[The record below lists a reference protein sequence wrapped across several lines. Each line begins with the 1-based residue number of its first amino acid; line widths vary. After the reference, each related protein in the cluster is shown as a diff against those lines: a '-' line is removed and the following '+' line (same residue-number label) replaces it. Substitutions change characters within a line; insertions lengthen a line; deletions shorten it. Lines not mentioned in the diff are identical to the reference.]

1 MKISAYN
8 VQIRPWGTTTGS
20 NAIVQRHL
28 AAGLDIKVLDLSAA
42 EFDLALDNTPTEARN
57 VVGAVERFITEEA
70 RSAFPFPL
78 FPFKPNRRTP

>member
-42 EFDLALDNTPTEARN
+42 EFDLALDTPTEARN

-70 RSAFPFPL
+70 RTAFPFPL